1 MRSEIG
7 KISLDMLFKVRRVH
21 YAVFIYKRMIANT
34 TPIEETKEK
43 LITPSMQERE
53 NLNIQI
59 VRAINAASEAW
70 GIQSMRWG

>member
-1 MRSEIG
+1 MKS
-7 KISLDMLFKVRRVH
+7 SLHIVH
-21 YAVFIYKRMIANT
+21 YEMMIVKIT
-34 TPIEETKEK
+34 LIEETKEK
-43 LITPSMQERE
+43 LIMVSMQERE